1 MYIGCWRG
9 SYVIFI
15 GSGPVLLKKKLYF
28 CDFSGG
34 LPDPL
39 SPLWIRAC
47 LSCGNYVTA
56 AGKVQNM
63 KHVETA
69 KFRIVANPT
78 IVKYFTCNQR

>member
-15 GSGPVLLKKKLYF
+15 GSGPVLLKKLYF

-34 LPDPL
+34 ASGSPA
-39 SPLWIRAC
+39 PLWIRAC

-63 KHVETA
+63 KHVEIA

-78 IVKYFTCNQR
+78 IVKYSTCNQR